1 MDIYMDNSA
10 TTKVAD
16 EVKEIVLKVMTEDF
30 GNPSSKHIKGVEAE
44 KYIKYAKQIIAS
56 SLKVKDKEIFFTS
69 GGTESN
75 NLAII
80 GAANAYKR
88 SGNHIITSKIEH
100 PSVINPFVYLEEQ
113 GFDVS
118 YVGVDEHGH
127 IDEEEL
133 KSLLRADTI
142 LVSFMMTNNE
152 VGATQDVKRLVDIIR
167 ENNPA
172 TIVHVDAVQAYAK
185 YKIFPSKWGV
195 DLLSV
200 SGHKLHGPKGIGFLY
215 IKEKTKIKPIILG
228 GNQQDGIR
236 SGTENVPGIAGLGLA
251 AKLAYEGFDE
261 KVSHMR
267 EIRDFMSKEFAGIE
281 GVSLNNETGDNAP
294 HIVSASFE
302 GVKSEVFL
310 HSLEDKGIYVSSGS
324 ACSTHKRA
332 PSGTL
337 VALGVKKEL
346 LDCTLRFSL
355 SDENTMEEAKFVVEV
370 VKELYPKLKMFRHY

>member
-44 KYIKYAKQIIAS
+44 KYIKDAKQIIAS

-118 YVGVDEHGH
+118 YVGVDSQGH

-133 KSLLRADTI
+133 KSLLRPDTI

-167 ENNPA
+167 ENNKA
-172 TIVHVDAVQAYAK
+172 TIIHVDAVQAYAK

-261 KVSHMR
+261 KIAHMR

-281 GVSLNNETGDNAP
+281 GVSVNNETGDNAP

-355 SDENTMEEAKFVVEV
+355 CDENTMDEAKYVVEA
-370 VKELYPKLKMFRHY
+370 VKELYPKLKLFRHY

>member
-16 EVKEIVLKVMTEDF
+16 EVKDIVLKVMTEDF

-44 KYIKYAKQIIAS
+44 KYIKDAKQIIAS

-118 YVGVDEHGH
+118 YVGVDSHGH

-167 ENNPA
+167 ENNKT
-172 TIVHVDAVQAYAK
+172 TIIHVDAVQAYAK
-185 YKIFPSKWGV
+185 
-195 DLLSV
+195 
-200 SGHKLHGPKGIGFLY
+200 
-215 IKEKTKIKPIILG
+215 
-228 GNQQDGIR
+228 
-236 SGTENVPGIAGLGLA
+236 
-251 AKLAYEGFDE
+251 
-261 KVSHMR
+261 
-267 EIRDFMSKEFAGIE
+267 
-281 GVSLNNETGDNAP
+281 
-294 HIVSASFE
+294 
-302 GVKSEVFL
+302 
-310 HSLEDKGIYVSSGS
+310 
-324 ACSTHKRA
+324 
-332 PSGTL
+332 
-337 VALGVKKEL
+337 
-346 LDCTLRFSL
+346 
-355 SDENTMEEAKFVVEV
+355 
-370 VKELYPKLKMFRHY
+370 